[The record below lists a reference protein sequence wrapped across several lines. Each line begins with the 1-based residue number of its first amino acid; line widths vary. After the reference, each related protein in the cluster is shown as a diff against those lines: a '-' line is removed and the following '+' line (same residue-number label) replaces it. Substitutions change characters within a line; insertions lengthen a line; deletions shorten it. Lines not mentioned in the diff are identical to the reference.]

1 MKALFFFAPFGNMS
15 ESNLVL
21 NIHCNHRKASVKVNA
36 VNIWNEIILFKKN
49 QYFEGHIESSLYFW
63 GDLCRKYITYVRN
76 FIFSDINTLKYCPY
90 MPYKDPTKPFVNYWF
105 ASSDGNNV
113 KKFNKCISDKNQD
126 RLEEE
131 GGACIMYTHFADRF
145 CSHGKLSEKFKIQMT
160 SCVPTN

>member
-1 MKALFFFAPFGNMS
+1 
-15 ESNLVL
+15 
-21 NIHCNHRKASVKVNA
+21 
-36 VNIWNEIILFKKN
+36 
-49 QYFEGHIESSLYFW
+49 
-63 GDLCRKYITYVRN
+63 
-76 FIFSDINTLKYCPY
+76 

-145 CSHGKLSEKFKIQMT
+145 CSHGKLSEKFKIQMKRLSKKKWLVCT
-160 SCVPTN
+160 GINFIRFFKKEK